1 MHIFGKWV
9 GSTTNSNLSSGKF
22 KEGGHEYQLCTGR
35 LLNHS
40 CVFPVFV
47 VLAGCSL
54 HTYISYIHIP
64 YAQLLLVISL
74 NLQLLYSVLSD
85 LVYSC
90 ASPPKKWK
98 PFTSRTKL
106 STVFLGVSPP
116 FSKDK
121 MPMNFQDV
129 PKKLHGHCQ
138 PKVAQKFLG
147 HVCFQRIA

>member
-1 MHIFGKWV
+1 MHWQAAQP
-9 GSTTNSNLSSGKF
+9 
-22 KEGGHEYQLCTGR
+22 QLC
-35 LLNHS
+35 
-40 CVFPVFV
+40 FPVFV

-54 HTYISYIHIP
+54 HTYISYVHIP

-90 ASPPKKWK
+90 ASPKKNGNLLLGLVL
-98 PFTSRTKL
+98 SRTKL

-121 MPMNFQDV
+121 IPMNFQDV

-138 PKVAQKFLG
+138 PKVAQKFIG